1 MNGSIG
7 LISEEPP
14 AGTRKKE
21 VWDSA
26 TVAGETTGGKWPR
39 ESEDHEVACLEE
51 GAGRQ
56 ESPLLLPSPSIPN
69 SVGKSC

>member
-7 LISEEPP
+7 LVSEEPP
-14 AGTRKKE
+14 AGTRKNE

-51 GAGRQ
+51 GAG
-56 ESPLLLPSPSIPN
+56 
-69 SVGKSC
+69 